1 MKDEKSLKKLL
12 RDIKLK
18 PDLYEYNKN
27 KINKYLENFQKNEFA
42 EVEKEL
48 IFKKECYQ
56 SEKEP
61 LCRMLTFLS
70 IVLAFIGIVFK
81 DLYKWIQI
89 LICLMFFLCI
99 LLVIYQYF
107 KIIIFEQKAQKI
119 ELILNQIN
127 DKKNKIKED

>member
-12 RDIKLK
+12 SDIKLK

-27 KINKYLENFQKNEFA
+27 VINKYLGNFQKNEIV
-42 EVEKEL
+42 ELEKEL

-70 IVLAFIGIVFK
+70 IVFAFIGIVFK
-81 DLYKWIQI
+81 DLYKWVQI
-89 LICLMFFLCI
+89 MICLLFLLCI
-99 LLVIYQYF
+99 LLVIYQYC
-107 KIIIFEQKAQKI
+107 KIISCESKAQKI

>member
-12 RDIKLK
+12 RVIKLK
-18 PDLYEYNKN
+18 QGVYEDNKN
-27 KINKYLENFQKNEFA
+27 EIDKYLEKFQKNELA

-70 IVLAFIGIVFK
+70 IVFAFIGIVFK
-81 DLYKWIQI
+81 DLYKWVQI
-89 LICLMFFLCI
+89 MICLLFLLCI
-99 LLVIYQYF
+99 LLVIYQYC
-107 KIIIFEQKAQKI
+107 KIISCESKVQKI